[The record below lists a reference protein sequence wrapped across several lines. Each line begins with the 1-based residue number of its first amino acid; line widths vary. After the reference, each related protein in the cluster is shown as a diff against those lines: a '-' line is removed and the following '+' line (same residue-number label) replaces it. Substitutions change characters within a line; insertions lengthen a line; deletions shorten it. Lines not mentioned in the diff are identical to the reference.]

1 MTSVKAYLEQ
11 IGQFN
16 RLIENKKYELEELE
30 AEKTKIN
37 QTFGTERVVT
47 SPSDVFGNTMVR
59 IYEQQ
64 KEIID
69 FINSLEKKKKV
80 IIGQIDNLAYSK
92 PKFYSVLTY
101 KYVREMTYKEIAV
114 KMNLTESGVNK
125 LLSVALKEFEARYG
139 AVWDIK

>member
-1 MTSVKAYLEQ
+1 
-11 IGQFN
+11 
-16 RLIENKKYELEELE
+16 
-30 AEKTKIN
+30 
-37 QTFGTERVVT
+37 
-47 SPSDVFGNTMVR
+47 MVR

-101 KYVREMTYKEIAV
+101 KYVREMSYKEIAV

-139 AVWDIK
+139 TVWDIK